1 MGFRARSKSRRSS
14 GIPKLCST
22 GRTKTL
28 PSSAQ
33 IAAIY
38 SNVQNPKINHHL
50 VHLSEHWRGRSR
62 HTHAALPGISLV
74 ADSLERALPRP
85 VPFQPSGRLDERYQ
99 QPLVLQWRIPHDFSA
114 LPAWPQLE
122 SDALGAR
129 GQHRHAALGAETDR
143 TRARGHNAP
152 GDCFSCS
159 VVVDSA
165 NTAGFK
171 TGTED
176 EFVAV
181 YTATKQGTC
190 LAYSNDKGATWQG

>member
-1 MGFRARSKSRRSS
+1 MSRTQKST
-14 GIPKLCST
+14 I
-22 GRTKTL
+22 TL
-28 PSSAQ
+28 F
-33 IAAIY
+33 IC
-38 SNVQNPKINHHL
+38 
-50 VHLSEHWRGRSR
+50 LSIGV
-62 HTHAALPGISLV
+62 ADLGALTPHYPEFPYF

-99 QPLVLQWRIPHDFSA
+99 RPLVLQWRIPHDFSA

-129 GQHRHAALGAETDR
+129 GQHRHAALAAETDR

-190 LAYSNDKGATWQG
+190 LAYSNDKGATWQGYAGNPGLLLRQVNK